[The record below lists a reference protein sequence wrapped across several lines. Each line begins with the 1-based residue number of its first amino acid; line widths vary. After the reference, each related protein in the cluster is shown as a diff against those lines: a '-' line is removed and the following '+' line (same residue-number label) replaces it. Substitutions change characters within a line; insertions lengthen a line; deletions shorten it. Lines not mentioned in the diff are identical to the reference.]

1 VFQRTEPVPTAVK
14 LAVGLAQVRVALL
27 GLIVNDGAL

>member
-14 LAVGLAQVRVALL
+14 LAVGLAQVSVALL
-27 GLIVNDGAL
+27 GLMVNDGAV